1 MSSVSEICVFLLCE
15 DAANTGMYTSLVV
28 GSVRWVEGT
37 VGIHRRQPQ
46 LVLVASLGLVLIIIG
61 MLWVILLPDPSGAVI
76 IK

>member
-1 MSSVSEICVFLLCE
+1 MTLLLGLIVILI
-15 DAANTGMYTSLVV
+15 AIGLI
-28 GSVRWVEGT
+28 
-37 VGIHRRQPQ
+37 GIHRRQPQ